1 MPLLNFPLETILV
14 LVVALGVLLL
24 TLWYHARI
32 RAGHKPFRRPLPA
45 LDVLWAALGRGAE
58 TGRAI
63 HVSPGSG
70 TIGNRAT
77 TAETVVGLLSVER
90 VASEAAFNG
99 AHILASS
106 GDAVSHLALRGSI
119 RQSYQQAGQGQDYH
133 PGSVQLLAHGDSR
146 AYAAGVAA
154 IYARQHLE
162 ASQLLGSFEQEFLL
176 LGEEGAMREVPQV
189 TGSASAAA
197 LPVMFLSSRSVLI
210 GEEVFAAEAYLATTP
225 APQARL
231 LTQDFLRTLLILL
244 IVGGLL
250 YSLLQATLGL
260 PPLPG
265 LLER

>member
-1 MPLLNFPLETILV
+1 MPLLNFPPQTILI
-14 LVVALGVLLL
+14 LIVALGVLIL

-32 RAGHKPFRRPLPA
+32 RAGWTPFRRPLPA
-45 LDVLWAALGRGAE
+45 LDLLWAALGRGAE

-63 HVSPGSG
+63 HVSPGAG

-77 TAETVVGLLSVER
+77 TAETVVGLLAVER

-106 GDAVSHLALRGSI
+106 GDAVSHLALRGAI

-133 PGSVQLLAHGDSR
+133 PGNVQLLAHDDSM

-154 IYARQHLE
+154 IYARQQLE
-162 ASQLLGSFEQEFLL
+162 ASQLLGSFGQEFLL

-189 TGSASAAA
+189 MGSTSSAA

-210 GEEVFAAEAYLATTP
+210 GEEVFAAEAYLATIP
-225 APQARL
+225 APQSRL
-231 LTQDFLRTLLILL
+231 LTQDFLRTLIILL
-244 IVGGLL
+244 IIGGLL
-250 YSLLQATLGL
+250 YSLLQPTLGL

-265 LLER
+265 LL